1 MSCLIILFL
10 FFSNH
15 CCLINE
21 VLSENGYFLRFYDRR
36 NKFRYQLRQKLKTK
50 NEMRKELSACAI
62 QKFNG
67 YELLRNHLNY
77 VERKDFIPIGI
88 VYEPTLDTKKP
99 ILCFYAPYIYL
110 GFHTPVE
117 KFKNVGKVLNHTGA
131 RKCHYC
137 NNYFIKSFE
146 KIKKHLSCCAG
157 KEGFIFSFDNRKI
170 IDYQDH
176 YKNLGDVPFNVY
188 YDFETT
194 TGSVVFFDAKLYVV
208 SYCTVIAFH
217 PDLNILRLVIFR
229 SYDQTPD
236 KLTSLTHFQALE
248 YNFFANKEHFNK
260 VTLKQLEDA
269 AFSVQ
274 NREKNTALAEMF
286 SIELKFTVDC
296 LRFWFNKKHKFI
308 ELELDNQADFKQKNL
323 ITTETFAVFVIFL
336 SNLEQKMVGAN
347 MCLRQNICF

>member
-1 MSCLIILFL
+1 MENARETLGHDFFIKLKEIEASAMSDHTIFV
-10 FFSNH
+10 FFDR

-67 YELLRNHLNY
+67 CELLRNHFNY

-110 GFHTPVE
+110 GFHTPLE
-117 KFKNVGKVLNHTGA
+117 KFKNGEKVLNHTGA
-131 RKCHYC
+131 GKCHYC
-137 NNYFIKSFE
+137 NNYFIKSAE
-146 KIKKHLSCCAG
+146 KMKKHLSCCAG
-157 KEGFIFSFDNRKI
+157 KAGFIFSFDNRKI

-188 YDFETT
+188 YDFETI
-194 TGSVVFFDAKLYVV
+194 TGSVVFFDAKMYVV
-208 SYCTVIAFH
+208 SYCIVIAFH
-217 PDLNILRLVIFR
+217 PDLNIPRLVIFR

-236 KLTSLTHFQALE
+236 KLTSLTHF
-248 YNFFANKEHFNK
+248 
-260 VTLKQLEDA
+260 
-269 AFSVQ
+269 
-274 NREKNTALAEMF
+274 
-286 SIELKFTVDC
+286 
-296 LRFWFNKKHKFI
+296 
-308 ELELDNQADFKQKNL
+308 
-323 ITTETFAVFVIFL
+323 
-336 SNLEQKMVGAN
+336 
-347 MCLRQNICF
+347 